1 MLGRTHRRAVLGEV
15 LGRQEPALLFH
26 EGDDLAGD
34 VAAVESIA
42 CRFEPGLAASPIGAM
57 VGGCPLF
64 VGHVLQRRCKVGL
77 AEHLASFGEPPIRQ
91 KDRRGRG
98 PGAVIRL
105 VALQALGH
113 QRIHRKAVARQ
124 SDRRRGDLAKA
135 HRAVAPECGDPG
147 VGGGWN
153 DSPQHALGDP
163 AAMLALEEFG
173 VERLWPRTEPG
184 DGHHLV
190 LVGELDTDR
199 CHAGDVYEV
208 ALQHPERDPGAAP
221 RIDRVAASLQD
232 TEAGGRREIMPR
244 GDRVPGDGD
253 GRPMRRCSS
262 HGDPSARC
270 SPDPTVALD
279 RLRVEGALWRG
290 MKVSGMSEFDLVIRN
305 GAVAT
310 ASDTTSC
317 DVGIKDGVITTLGKS
332 LAVGAQE
339 IDASGRLV
347 LPGGID
353 SHCHIEQRSS
363 AGVVCADD
371 FYSATVAAAFGGT
384 TTVIPFAAQH
394 RGQSL
399 RRVVEE
405 YHEAAR
411 PKAIIDYAFH
421 LIITDPSEQ
430 VMGQEL
436 PALIRDGY
444 PSFKAYMTYDLL
456 GVADGQMLDV
466 LAVARRE
473 GAFVM
478 VHAENHEMIKWLTS
492 RLLERGLGA
501 PRYHAVSH
509 ARLAEGEATNR
520 AVALSQLL
528 DVPILL
534 VHVSAGEAIE
544 VIRNAQTKGLK
555 IYGETCPQYLFLTA
569 DDLAR
574 PGVEGAKFC
583 CSPPPRDEAAQQA
596 VWTGLRNGTFQVFS
610 SDHAPYRFDASGKL
624 PHGDRTIFKEIANG
638 VPGIELRL
646 PLLFSEGVGEGRLDL
661 NAFVALTATNHAKL
675 YGLYPR
681 KGTIA
686 VGSDADIAIWD
697 PDPEPTVTAPMLHDN
712 VGYTPYEGRRL
723 RGWPVT
729 VISRGRIVVDD
740 GTLLAARGSGNFLP
754 CALSDAAKP
763 RGAAV
768 PELAYA
774 AEEGT
779 ALV

>member
-1 MLGRTHRRAVLGEV
+1 M
-15 LGRQEPALLFH
+15 
-26 EGDDLAGD
+26 
-34 VAAVESIA
+34 
-42 CRFEPGLAASPIGAM
+42 
-57 VGGCPLF
+57 
-64 VGHVLQRRCKVGL
+64 
-77 AEHLASFGEPPIRQ
+77 
-91 KDRRGRG
+91 
-98 PGAVIRL
+98 
-105 VALQALGH
+105 
-113 QRIHRKAVARQ
+113 
-124 SDRRRGDLAKA
+124 SD
-135 HRAVAPECGDPG
+135 
-147 VGGGWN
+147 
-153 DSPQHALGDP
+153 
-163 AAMLALEEFG
+163 
-173 VERLWPRTEPG
+173 
-184 DGHHLV
+184 
-190 LVGELDTDR
+190 
-199 CHAGDVYEV
+199 
-208 ALQHPERDPGAAP
+208 
-221 RIDRVAASLQD
+221 
-232 TEAGGRREIMPR
+232 
-244 GDRVPGDGD
+244 
-253 GRPMRRCSS
+253 
-262 HGDPSARC
+262 
-270 SPDPTVALD
+270 
-279 RLRVEGALWRG
+279 
-290 MKVSGMSEFDLVIRN
+290 FDLVIRR
-305 GAVAT
+305 GTVAT
-310 ASDTTSC
+310 AADTTAC
-317 DVGIKDGVITTLGKS
+317 DIGIKDGVVAMLGKN
-332 LAVGAQE
+332 LGLGTRE

-371 FYSATVAAAFGGT
+371 FYSATVSAAFGGT

-399 RRVVEE
+399 RQVVEE
-405 YHEAAR
+405 YHAAAR
-411 PKAIIDYAFH
+411 PKAVIDYAFH
-421 LIITDPSEQ
+421 LIISDPSEQ

-444 PSFKAYMTYDLL
+444 TSFKVYMTYDLL
-456 GVADGQMLDV
+456 ALDDRQMLDI

-473 GAFVM
+473 GALVM
-478 VHAENHEMIKWLTS
+478 VHAENHEMINWLTS

-501 PRYHAVSH
+501 PRFHAVSH

-534 VHVSAGEAIE
+534 VHVSAGEAID
-544 VIRNAQTKGLK
+544 VIRNAQTKGLR

-583 CSPPPRDEAAQQA
+583 CSPPPRDHAAQQA
-596 VWTGLRNGTFQVFS
+596 VWTGLKNGTFQVFS

-624 PHGDRTIFKEIANG
+624 PHADKTTFKEIANG

-646 PLLFSEGVGEGRLDL
+646 PLLFSEGVGQGRLDL

-697 PDPEPTVTAPMLHDN
+697 PERETEVTAGMLHDN

-729 VISRGRIVVDD
+729 VLSRGRIVVEDRKL
-740 GTLLAARGSGNFLP
+740 GAERGSGQFLP

-763 RGAAV
+763 SGVPV
-768 PELAYA
+768 PELATVA
-774 AEEGT
+774 ATGVGL
-779 ALV
+779 A